1 VFLDTTEVVMP
12 MVLLAFGLGI
22 LNVCLGFAKL
32 CQLYA
37 SYAKLRDNFQPFSAF
52 FSLIPSALRHTATC
66 CDMLRHLHRIGSRHL
81 PPLLMDV
88 ASQFGADAPAAFNIS
103 EGGGEIAEPKD

>member
-1 VFLDTTEVVMP
+1 MP
-12 MVLLAFGLGI
+12 AI
-22 LNVCLGFAKL
+22 
-32 CQLYA
+32 CQLCKA
-37 SYAKLRDNFQPFSAF
+37 QRQLSAF
-52 FSLIPSALRHTATC
+52 FSLFQPYSVCAATY